1 MKRKISNVH
10 YCTLN
15 LKSFLQW
22 NSQNKKPLRKK
33 NKLFWRLTAF
43 HHLSLLS
50 CFHNCKCDFKE
61 GCKWLTVNTF
71 IVEPEIDCW
80 GFEIFS
86 ANNLKTTMWN
96 KFSILI
102 QMRWQ
107 YALCAIYL
115 SNIKPVSI
123 WQILY
128 TITYYLKKN
137 AK

>member
-1 MKRKISNVH
+1 MLATDIS
-10 YCTLN
+10 CEW
-15 LKSFLQW
+15 LKLIKYFLGTAHVFIPSFMFLQL
-22 NSQNKKPLRKK
+22 KRDL
-33 NKLFWRLTAF
+33 
-43 HHLSLLS
+43 
-50 CFHNCKCDFKE
+50 KE

-102 QMRWQ
+102 QMRYTQ
-107 YALCAIYL
+107 VYL

-123 WQILY
+123 
-128 TITYYLKKN
+128 
-137 AK
+137 